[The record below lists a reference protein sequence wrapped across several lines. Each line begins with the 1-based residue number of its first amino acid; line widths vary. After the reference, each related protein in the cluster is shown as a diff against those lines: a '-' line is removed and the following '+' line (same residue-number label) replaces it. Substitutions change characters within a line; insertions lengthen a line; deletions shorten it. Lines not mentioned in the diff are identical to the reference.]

1 MFKKIFTI
9 IVIFVSVTLILG
21 MVIDGI
27 YTIYNIVE
35 YGKAITCDY
44 DFGFTLL
51 LAFYSIITGI
61 IDGVYFTIYGEED

>member
-27 YTIYNIVE
+27 YTIYIS
-35 YGKAITCDY
+35 T
-44 DFGFTLL
+44 
-51 LAFYSIITGI
+51 
-61 IDGVYFTIYGEED
+61 